1 MKKILFNIWKIY
13 KSFKEYIEGD
23 FAYENYLKHHKKNH
37 SEEALLDKKS
47 FLKDAQKKKWNKIN
61 RCC

>member
-1 MKKILFNIWKIY
+1 MKKILFNFWKIY

-23 FAYENYLKHHKKNH
+23 FAYENYLKHHRNNH
-37 SEEALLDKKS
+37 SEEKILDKKS
-47 FLKDAQKKKWNKIN
+47 FLKEAQKKKWNKIN